1 MIFGKPGDG
10 GDMTVPWPLRLMAM
24 AVGASSGKKR
34 LSMWAIPREDGLFRG
49 ICQIKGD
56 ALNSDQHKD

>member
-1 MIFGKPGDG
+1 
-10 GDMTVPWPLRLMAM
+10 MTVPWPLRLMAM